1 MNNSIQKRQFL
12 KLQQKKQEQPTNN
25 WLRDNGIV
33 PKHFNSTPIP
43 ILKAQQIAHNLL
55 KHHGTLLDE
64 QQARYLNNFQKKLKS
79 ADDRK
84 HITIEHAKRVM
95 NIGAKINRQLFKLN
109 RQSTGNW

>member
-55 KHHGTLLDE
+55 KHHANLLSSTQIAKLEKFLKQMKYKNTRD
-64 QQARYLNNFQKKLKS
+64 KLKP
-79 ADDRK
+79 
-84 HITIEHAKRVM
+84 THAYPIL
-95 NIGAKINRQLFKLN
+95 NIGTKINRQLFKQYKKLP
-109 RQSTGNW
+109 